1 MIRHIPHWHNN
12 IIQYPIPLFH
22 IMQAEDVLRN
32 SITDDSVAE
41 ILDIIRDLINATS
54 LDNGNGYISLL
65 PRDLNTTNFVL
76 TNFIDMLESQQNIT
90 ATVGEMEV
98 SNLFPWKDC
107 QASFM
112 PTLYP
117 DNSGRIVLEC
127 DYF

>member
-1 MIRHIPHWHNN
+1 
-12 IIQYPIPLFH
+12 
-22 IMQAEDVLRN
+22 MQAEDVLRN

-90 ATVGEMEV
+90 ATIGEMEV
-98 SNLFPWKDC
+98 SSLIPWKDC

-112 PTLYP
+112 PTVYP
-117 DNSGRIVLEC
+117 DKSVRIVWEC